1 MSADPSTCITCDTPL
16 PPEARFCISCGT
28 PTPTEAGAILFSGGM
43 SDAQVAQLTAALVD
57 RYAIERELGRGGMA
71 IVYLATDR
79 KLGRP
84 VALKVL
90 RPELAASLGPE
101 RFLREIEIAARL
113 THPNILPLHDCGDAG
128 GLLYYTMP
136 YLEGESLRNRLS
148 REGQLPIEEALQIT
162 REVAEALA
170 YAHEQGVIHRDIKPE
185 NILLQDGHALV
196 ADFGIARAVS
206 AAETDSLTETG
217 LAIGTPVYMSPEQGA
232 GNPTIDGR
240 SDLYSLGCVLYEMLG
255 GETPYLGSTP
265 QAVIAKKLSD
275 PIPRVS
281 VIRETVP
288 PTVEAAL
295 VKALAKM
302 PVDRFLTAR
311 HFAHALTIP
320 TPVPSAPQP
329 AAVEPPAVTAAP
341 EPERARTARRWRRP
355 AVLVPAGV
363 AVLALAFGGVRY
375 AQHRADVRWATE
387 EALPEI
393 ERLIEANDVWRNLT
407 EPYHLAV
414 EAEAVLGDDP
424 ALAELFRQV
433 ARTIDVRTEPSG
445 ASVYFKE
452 YEHPE
457 DEWTLLGVTPL
468 EDMRVPIGIFR
479 WKVEKPGFDTVLA
492 AASTWNVGGTDDLL
506 VPYDFVRTLD
516 AEGSAPPGM
525 VRVPATETPVGPL
538 GDFFI
543 GRYEVTNHE
552 YKDFVDAG
560 GYRNPDFW
568 KHPFEEE
575 GRVLARDEAMRRFV
589 DQSGLP
595 GPATWL
601 GGAYP
606 EGEGDYPV
614 SGVSWYEAAAYAEYA
629 GRELPT
635 AEHWNV
641 ARGAYTPMVQ
651 WPQLGG
657 FGLLAPFTNFSGSGP
672 VPVGS
677 LPGIT
682 AYGAYDMPGNVREW
696 CFNETTLGRIVRG
709 GSWEDNTYEF
719 GYARQVP
726 PMDRSLRNGFRLAFY
741 PSRESVPEAAFA
753 PRTPPQLFD
762 ARTVT
767 PVPDAVYTVYREQ
780 FAYDETPLSAEVE
793 HKEERAGEWVHERVA
808 FDAAYGGERILA
820 HLFLP
825 TNAQPPYQTV
835 VYFPGSASAMMPSSE
850 GLEDYYEFTMF
861 LSYLVRNGRAVLYPV
876 YKGTF
881 ERGGPDFLAFQDPA
895 SWGTYAYTEY
905 LVQMVKDVR
914 RSLDYLET
922 RSDIDGDRIA
932 YYGMSWGGN
941 LGAIVPAVDE
951 RFAASVLVAGGL
963 VGRGRPESSDLT
975 YVTRVMTPTL
985 ILNGKYDVYFPP
997 ETSAQPM
1004 LDLFAT
1010 PDADKQLILYE
1021 TDHIPPRT
1029 EYIRETLAWLDRY
1042 LGPVSR

>member
-1 MSADPSTCITCDTPL
+1 MNTDSRDCVACATPL
-16 PPEARFCISCGT
+16 PPEARFCLNCGAA
-28 PTPTEAGAILFSGGM
+28 TPTEAGVLVSSEGEL
-43 SDAQVAQLTAALVD
+43 DEQLARLAVTLAD

-71 IVYLATDR
+71 VVYLATDR

-90 RPELAASLGPE
+90 RPELAASIGSE
-101 RFLREIEIAARL
+101 RFVREIEIAAGL
-113 THPNILPLHDCGDAG
+113 THPHILPLHDCGDAD

-148 REGQLPIEEALQIT
+148 RELQLPLDDAIRIA
-162 REVAEALA
+162 RETANALA
-170 YAHEQGVIHRDIKPE
+170 YAHEQGVVHRDIKPE

-206 AAETDSLTETG
+206 AAGSETLTETG
-217 LAIGTPVYMSPEQGA
+217 LAIGTPMYMSPEQGA
-232 GNPTIDGR
+232 GQSVIDGR
-240 SDLYSLGCVLYEMLG
+240 SDIYSLGCVLYEMLS
-255 GETPYLGSTP
+255 GETPYLGNTP
-265 QAVIAKKLSD
+265 QAVIAKKLSE
-275 PIPRVS
+275 PVPHVS
-281 VIRETVP
+281 VVRETVP
-288 PTVEAAL
+288 PVVEDAL

-302 PVDRFLTAR
+302 PVDRFPTAR
-311 HFAHALTIP
+311 DFSQALATP
-320 TPVPSAPQP
+320 TPIPPAP
-329 AAVEPPAVTAAP
+329 AASPAPAAP
-341 EPERARTARRWRRP
+341 TAVQPEPTRARGRLRARVVVP
-355 AVLVPAGV
+355 VALGAV
-363 AVLALAFGGVRY
+363 ALAFAGVRFL
-375 AQHRADVRWATE
+375 QHRADVRWART

-407 EPYHLAV
+407 EPYRLAV
-414 EAEAVLGDDP
+414 QAEEVLGDDP
-424 ALAELFRQV
+424 QLAELFRQV
-433 ARTIDVRTEPSG
+433 SRTIDVRTEPPG
-445 ASVYFKE
+445 ASVYMKE
-452 YEHPE
+452 YERPE
-457 DEWTLLGVTPL
+457 DEWTLLGVTPV
-468 EDMRVPIGIFR
+468 EDVRVPIGIFR

-492 AASTWNVGGTDDLL
+492 ASSTWNIGGTDDLL
-506 VPYDFVRTLD
+506 APYDFVRTLD
-516 AEGSAPPGM
+516 ADGDAPPGM
-525 VRVPATETPVGPL
+525 VRVPATETPVGSL

-543 GRYEVTNHE
+543 GRYEVTNRE
-552 YKDFVDAG
+552 YKAFVDAG

-568 KHPFEEE
+568 THPFEEA
-575 GRVLARDEAMRRFV
+575 GRVLTRDEAMRRFV

-595 GPATWL
+595 GPATWI
-601 GGAYP
+601 GGAHRD
-606 EGEGDYPV
+606 GEGDYPV
-614 SGVSWYEAAAYAEYA
+614 SGISWYEAAAYAEYA
-629 GRELPT
+629 GTALPT

-657 FGLLAPFTNFSGSGP
+657 FGVLAPFTNFSGFGP

-696 CFNETTLGRIVRG
+696 CFNETVQGRIVRG

-719 GYARQVP
+719 GNARQVP
-726 PMDRSLRNGFRLAFY
+726 PMDRSPRNGFRLAFY
-741 PSRESVPEAAFA
+741 PGRDVVPEAAFA
-753 PRTPPQLFD
+753 PRVPPQRFD

-767 PVPDAVYTVYREQ
+767 PVPDAVYSVYREQ
-780 FAYDETPLSAEVE
+780 FAYDETPLNAEVE
-793 HKEERAGEWVHERVA
+793 RREERADGWVYERVA

-881 ERGGPDFLAFQDPA
+881 ERGGPDLLALSNPA
-895 SWGTYAYTEY
+895 TWDTYAYAEY
-905 LVQMVKDVR
+905 VVQQVKDVR

-922 RSDIDGDRIA
+922 RPDIDEDRIA

-941 LGAIVPAVDE
+941 MGAIITAVDD
-951 RFAASVLVAGGL
+951 RFTASVLVAGGL
-963 VGRGRPESSDLT
+963 LGRARPEASDLT
-975 YVTRVMTPTL
+975 YVTRVRTPTL

-1010 PDADKQLILYE
+1010 PDADKRLILYE
-1021 TDHIPPRT
+1021 TDHIPPRA
-1029 EYIRETLAWLDRY
+1029 EYIRETLSWLDRY
-1042 LGPVSR
+1042 LGPVGQ